1 MTYILL
7 VGGIKGGVGKTLVCR
22 ACIEYLN
29 QQGFSTIAVDSD
41 REIRDVSEF
50 YKSELIGFLEDFRKV
65 MEPDKILEIAEQSPD
80 YIVVNL
86 PGNTHQPLQEWLIS
100 TSSIQSR
107 KAPDNQ
113 PQFIQFFVTDGCWSS
128 IQLFLKS
135 VSEHSGKLP
144 HVLIRNSG
152 RLMSS
157 ADWGYL
163 DAVCEYREALENN
176 CVLVADFPLVAT
188 PVLFELDRQHLTFQ
202 GAVEGSSSL
211 LARRTGFF
219 VNQYTQMFDRI
230 FEQLSGLVDGNLK
243 PAKRTRKKVTIED
256 LASQLNKDLAVVT
269 NAIAS
274 LRSPCFANAQ
284 SNNPQELA
292 TNLSVS
298 EESLGITPDQYQ
310 KLKDKIPAEKAV

>member
-1 MTYILL
+1 MI
-7 VGGIKGGVGKTLVCR
+7 
-22 ACIEYLN
+22 
-29 QQGFSTIAVDSD
+29 
-41 REIRDVSEF
+41 
-50 YKSELIGFLEDFRKV
+50 
-65 MEPDKILEIAEQSPD
+65 
-80 YIVVNL
+80 
-86 PGNTHQPLQEWLIS
+86 
-100 TSSIQSR
+100 
-107 KAPDNQ
+107 
-113 PQFIQFFVTDGCWSS
+113 
-128 IQLFLKS
+128 LFLKS
-135 VSEHSGKLP
+135 VSEHNGKLP
-144 HVLIRNSG
+144 HALIRNSG

-163 DAVCEYREALENN
+163 DAVSEYRDALENN

-243 PAKRTRKKVTIED
+243 PPKRTRKKVTIED

-269 NAIAS
+269 NAIA
-274 LRSPCFANAQ
+274 Q
-284 SNNPQELA
+284 SNNSQELA
-292 TNLSVS
+292 TSLSVS

-310 KLKDKIPAEKAV
+310 KMKDKLPAEKAV

>member
-29 QQGFSTIAVDSD
+29 QQGWSTIAVDSD
-41 REIRDVSEF
+41 REVRDISEF
-50 YKSELIGFLEDFRKV
+50 YESELIGFSEDFRKV
-65 MEPDKILEIAEQSPD
+65 MEPDKILEIAEQNPD
-80 YIVVNL
+80 FIVVNL

-100 TSSIQSR
+100 TESIQSR
-107 KAPDNQ
+107 KAPENQ

-135 VSEHSGKLP
+135 ISEHNDKLP
-144 HVLIRNSG
+144 HILIRNSG

-157 ADWGYL
+157 ADWSYL
-163 DAVCEYREALENN
+163 EAVSEYQNALESH

-230 FEQLSGLVDGNLK
+230 FEQLPGLVDGNLK
-243 PAKRTRKKVTIED
+243 PSKKTRKKVSLEE
-256 LASQLNKDLAVVT
+256 LASQLNKDLSIVT
-269 NAIAS
+269 KAI
-274 LRSPCFANAQ
+274 AQ
-284 SNNPQELA
+284 SNNPAELA
-292 TNLSVS
+292 ANLSVS
-298 EESLGITPDQYQ
+298 EESLGMTSDQYQ
-310 KLKDKIPAEKAV
+310 KMKDKIPADSSVI

>member
-22 ACIEYLN
+22 AMIEYLN

-41 REIRDVSEF
+41 REIRDISEF
-50 YKSELIGFLEDFRKV
+50 YNSELIGFSEDFRKV
-65 MEPDKILEIAEQSPD
+65 MEPDKILDIASHNPD

-86 PGNTHQPLQEWLIS
+86 PGNTHQPLQDWLIS

-135 VSEHSGKLP
+135 VSEHNGKLP

-157 ADWGYL
+157 ADWSYL
-163 DAVCEYREALENN
+163 DAVSEYREALENN

-202 GAVEGSSSL
+202 GAVEGSSNL

-230 FEQLSGLVDGNLK
+230 FEQLPGLVDGNLN
-243 PAKRTRKKVTIED
+243 PTTTKRTRKKVTIED
-256 LASQLNKDLAVVT
+256 LASQLNKDDSVVRD
-269 NAIAS
+269 AI
-274 LRSPCFANAQ
+274 AQ
-284 SNNPQELA
+284 SNNLQELA

-298 EESLGITPDQYQ
+298 EESLGITPEQYQ
-310 KLKDKIPAEKAV
+310 KMKDKIPASNAV